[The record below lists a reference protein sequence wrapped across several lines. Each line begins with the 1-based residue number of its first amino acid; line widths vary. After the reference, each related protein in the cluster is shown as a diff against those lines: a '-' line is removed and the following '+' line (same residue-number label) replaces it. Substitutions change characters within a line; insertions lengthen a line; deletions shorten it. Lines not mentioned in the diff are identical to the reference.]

1 MRAEDEI
8 EYVEYVTAR
17 LPVLHRTAYLLCG
30 DAHRADD
37 IVQITL
43 TKLYRHWHRVSTVDN
58 TDAYV
63 RQMLVRTYLDDR
75 RRGWWRVRLLSEAPD
90 RPAPGTP
97 GIEER
102 EAVDDL
108 LAGLP
113 RTQRT
118 VLTLRF
124 ACDLSV
130 AEVASLLNC
139 STGNVKSHTS
149 RGLAALRRRLDLDA
163 CTDNRAGR

>member
-1 MRAEDEI
+1 MRPEDET

-37 IVQITL
+37 IVQTTL
-43 TKLYRHWHRVSTVDN
+43 TALYRHWRRAAGADN

-63 RQMLVRTYLDDR
+63 RRMLVRTYLDDR
-75 RRGWWRVRLLSEAPD
+75 RGVWSRVRLMSEAPD
-90 RPAPGTP
+90 RPAPGAP

-102 EAVDDL
+102 DAVNDL

-130 AEVASLLNC
+130 EEVAGLLNC

>member
-1 MRAEDEI
+1 MRPEDET

-17 LPVLHRTAYLLCG
+17 MPVLHRTAYLLCG

-37 IVQITL
+37 IVQTTL
-43 TKLYRHWHRVSTVDN
+43 TKLYRHWRRAAGVDN

-75 RRGWWRVRLLSEAPD
+75 RGGWSRVWLMSEAPD
-90 RPAPGTP
+90 RPSAGTP

-102 EAVDDL
+102 DAVNDL

-113 RTQRT
+113 PAQRA

-130 AEVASLLNC
+130 AEVATLLNC

-149 RGLAALRRRLDLDA
+149 RGLAALRRRLELA
-163 CTDNRAGR
+163 AGTDNRTGG

>member
-1 MRAEDEI
+1 MRAEDET
-8 EYVEYVTAR
+8 EYVGYVTAR

-30 DAHRADD
+30 DAHQADD
-37 IVQITL
+37 IVQTTL
-43 TKLYRHWHRVSTVDN
+43 TKLYRHWRRAAGADN

-63 RQMLVRTYLDDR
+63 RRMLVRTYLDDR
-75 RRGWWRVRLLSEAPD
+75 RGGWSRIRLMSETPD
-90 RPAPGTP
+90 RPVPGAPD
-97 GIEER
+97 IEDR
-102 EAVDDL
+102 QAVRDL

-113 RTQRT
+113 PTQRA

-130 AEVASLLNC
+130 AEVAHLLRC

-149 RGLAALRRRLDLDA
+149 RGLAALRRRLDVEA
-163 CTDNRAGR
+163 RTDNRAGG

>member
-1 MRAEDEI
+1 MRAEDET

-37 IVQITL
+37 IVQTTL
-43 TKLYRHWHRVSTVDN
+43 TKLYRHWRRAAGADH

-63 RQMLVRTYLDDR
+63 RRMLVRTYLDE
-75 RRGWWRVRLLSEAPD
+75 RRGGWARVRLLSEAPD
-90 RPAPGTP
+90 RPAARTP

-102 EAVDDL
+102 EAVTDL

-124 ACDLSV
+124 ACDLTV
-130 AEVASLLNC
+130 EEVASLLNC

-163 CTDNRAGR
+163 RTDTRAGR

>member
-1 MRAEDEI
+1 MRPEDET
-8 EYVEYVTAR
+8 EYVEYVSAR
-17 LPVLHRTAYLLCG
+17 LPLLHRTAYLLCG
-30 DAHRADD
+30 DADRADD
-37 IVQITL
+37 IVQTTL
-43 TKLYRHWHRVSTVDN
+43 TKLYRHWRRAADVDN

-75 RRGWWRVRLLSEAPD
+75 RGRWSRVRLMSETPD
-90 RPAPGTP
+90 RPAAGTP

-102 EAVDDL
+102 EAVNDL

-113 RTQRT
+113 RAQRT

-130 AEVASLLNC
+130 DEVASLLNC

-149 RGLAALRRRLDLDA
+149 RGLAALRRRLDLNT